1 MSLNIVLFSKVKP
14 HLWYWVW
21 IAETY
26 FSFVVP
32 TFHVVT
38 MMPLMAKSTG
48 MIWAKSSAL
57 QCMLRI
63 TPLPPP
69 TSSPM
74 GPFRLSTHP
83 ATGSF
88 TDGVTAITFHISS
101 ACRGSR
107 PCRRLPAARWVRWGC
122 PPCYGLICWRG
133 HCNSSH
139 RCPPPQP
146 PLQKIWLDWVLKI
159 RFEGIC
165 RLTNTKNI
173 SL

>member
-1 MSLNIVLFSKVKP
+1 MFRTY
-14 HLWYWVW
+14 LWYWVW

-74 GPFRLSTHP
+74 GPLRLSTHP

-107 PCRRLPAARWVRWGC
+107 PCRHLPAARWVRWGC
-122 PPCYGLICWRG
+122 PLTLLQTLSLTGSLQWHFILVVHAAKQIYLQTKKFCA
-133 HCNSSH
+133 SH
-139 RCPPPQP
+139 GGQPPHPPPEN
-146 PLQKIWLDWVLKI
+146 WV
-159 RFEGIC
+159 
-165 RLTNTKNI
+165 RL
-173 SL
+173 SA